1 MYKKWKLYDPVPEL
15 QAFARKI
22 GRDTTVAAL
31 LWHRGI
37 RTREEAQLF
46 LHPEQLPFCD
56 PFQMRDMDK
65 AVARI
70 MRALEQGEHIT
81 VYGDYDVDGMTATS
95 LLTRTLRKVGA
106 RVDFYIPDRMTEGY
120 GLNRKAL
127 EAIAEH
133 SDLLI
138 TVDCGIASVADVA
151 AVQGA
156 GHLDII
162 ITDHHLPGSALPPA
176 CAVLNPHRADC
187 PYPDKDLA
195 GVGVAFKLCQ
205 ALDAKRRGAEWDGQ
219 SVFLDDLELVA
230 LGTVADIVPLRGENR
245 RIVKQGM
252 AHMEATS
259 LPGIA
264 ALIEVAGLKDK
275 KITAGHLGFLLA
287 PRLNAAG
294 RIESAR
300 TGVALLTAE
309 DRQTADKLALELDML
324 NTERREI
331 EHKICET
338 AEEELSGIDMA
349 AEKAI
354 VVAGKGWNPG
364 VIGIAASR
372 LVDKFYK
379 PTIVLSIQED
389 GVCRGSCR
397 SIEGLNMYE
406 ALSACKEHLLQFGGH
421 AMAAGL
427 SLREEELP
435 AFREAFAAYAGAHL
449 SEEDYEPKVSVEFEM
464 MPEELT
470 LDLVEEL
477 SLLEPYGMGNP
488 KPYFGCRN
496 VRGREAMAIG
506 RDQTHLRFKL
516 GTDEAPVTSLMWN
529 RADLAP
535 SVNRE
540 SLDIV
545 YAPAIN
551 EWNGRRSLQCM
562 VEDMSPVE
570 SERVFPD
577 KELLRDVYRFLYGLQ
592 KMQGSIPFETAALA
606 ARFCQSFH
614 HISLYTMGAALRIFQ
629 ELGILRENLDENH
642 YYLPL
647 VQGKQGKMELEA
659 SPTYRRRKVI

>member
-1 MYKKWKLYDPVPEL
+1 MYKKWKLYEPVPDL
-15 QAFARKI
+15 QAFAREI

-37 RTREEAQLF
+37 RTRDAAELF
-46 LHPEQLPFCD
+46 LHPERLPFAD
-56 PFQMRDMDK
+56 PFAMRDMDK

-70 MRALEQGEHIT
+70 QKALAQGEHIT

-95 LLTRTLRKVGA
+95 LLTRTLRKFGA
-106 RVDFYIPDRMTEGY
+106 KVDFYIPDRMTEGY
-120 GLNRKAL
+120 GLNRRAL
-127 EAIAEH
+127 EEIAEQ

-156 GHLDII
+156 GKLDII
-162 ITDHHLPGSALPPA
+162 ITDHHLPGSELPPA

-205 ALDAKRRGAEWDGQ
+205 ALAAARSGKLWDGQ
-219 SVFLDDLELVA
+219 SAFTDDLELVA

-252 AHMEATS
+252 ARMEATA
-259 LPGIA
+259 LPGVA
-264 ALIEVAGLKDK
+264 ALVEVVGLKDK

-309 DRQTADKLALELDML
+309 DRAQADKLALELDLL

-331 EHKICET
+331 ESTICKT
-338 AEEELSGIDMA
+338 AEQKLESLDMA
-349 AEKAI
+349 EEKAI

-379 PTIVLSIQED
+379 PTIVLSMQED
-389 GVCRGSCR
+389 GICRGSCR

-435 AFREAFAAYAGAHL
+435 AFRAAFAAYAGAHL

-506 RDQTHLRFKL
+506 REQNHLRFKL
-516 GTDEAPVTSLMWN
+516 GTEEAPVTSLMWN
-529 RADLAP
+529 RADLAAA
-535 SVNRE
+535 VNRE
-540 SLDIV
+540 ALDVV

-562 VEDMSPVE
+562 VEDLSPAA
-570 SERVFPD
+570 SERVFPE
-577 KELLRDVYRFLYGLQ
+577 KELLRDIYRYFYAMQRGQGL
-592 KMQGSIPFETAALA
+592 IPFDTAVLTAG
-606 ARFCQSFH
+606 FCQSFH
-614 HISLYTMGAALRIFQ
+614 HISQYTMGAALRIFQ
-629 ELGILRENLDENH
+629 ELGILRENLNENR
-642 YYLPL
+642 YYLPP
-647 VQGKQGKMELEA
+647 VQGKQGKMELDA
-659 SPTYRRRKVI
+659 SPTYRRHKVI

>member
-1 MYKKWKLYDPVPEL
+1 MYKKWKLYEPVPEL
-15 QAFARKI
+15 AAFARKI

-156 GHLDII
+156 SHLDII

-252 AHMEATS
+252 ARMEATS

-264 ALIEVAGLKDK
+264 ALVEVAGLKDK

-338 AEEELSGIDMA
+338 AEEELSGLDMA

-406 ALSACKEHLLQFGGH
+406 ALSACAACVATVDSQDYETIIKRTEELLAHIKENADIFRLLLENSKDGEFSYKLVENTVGAVTKMYKPVLGSKKKYAQY
-421 AMAAGL
+421 L
-427 SLREEELP
+427 SLFVVSGALSVMKKWLDTGMKESPRELAKLILYIADER
-435 AFREAFAAYAGAHL
+435 FRNT
-449 SEEDYEPKVSVEFEM
+449 DPVS
-464 MPEELT
+464 
-470 LDLVEEL
+470 
-477 SLLEPYGMGNP
+477 
-488 KPYFGCRN
+488 
-496 VRGREAMAIG
+496 
-506 RDQTHLRFKL
+506 
-516 GTDEAPVTSLMWN
+516 
-529 RADLAP
+529 
-535 SVNRE
+535 
-540 SLDIV
+540 
-545 YAPAIN
+545 
-551 EWNGRRSLQCM
+551 
-562 VEDMSPVE
+562 
-570 SERVFPD
+570 
-577 KELLRDVYRFLYGLQ
+577 
-592 KMQGSIPFETAALA
+592 
-606 ARFCQSFH
+606 
-614 HISLYTMGAALRIFQ
+614 
-629 ELGILRENLDENH
+629 
-642 YYLPL
+642 
-647 VQGKQGKMELEA
+647 
-659 SPTYRRRKVI
+659 